1 MIVPMKKVLLF
12 ALAEERDKALEAL
25 RDLGVMQV
33 ELSEKRSDD
42 TQKLVEHCD
51 ALGRAIATF
60 EQLVGKTEAPAAA
73 VPGERSEREIGRLL
87 ERRAALL
94 AELETVNA
102 RLKAIAVWGDFDRKL
117 LDNLAVKGVRVIACL
132 GSAAEFEAAK
142 KRDDLHCELLRAE
155 GRMRLFAAIATG
167 EVDESEL
174 PVFKFAPQDDPR
186 ALNDRKRAID
196 DEVTEIVESL
206 KKRAGELAVLRRR
219 HAELAAQLEFLRVRD
234 TAEKQGEV
242 TFLSGFVP
250 EPELDKLRERA
261 RREGWGLFV
270 TDPGMEDNVPVLIRH
285 GNFYTK
291 IIQPLFDFLGIA
303 PGYREIDVSGGVLFF
318 FTIFYAIIIG
328 DAGYGLVFL
337 ALALFLGWKFRH
349 DKRKRPIAVLLTVLS
364 SATIVWGALSGMWFG
379 VQKGGVKLLTDPRI
393 KDACVQIFCFVLAIA
408 QLSLGHLWRALRRR
422 SWRSFGANLGW
433 TLIIWG
439 NFFLAVNIIVS
450 PGGGLPRYLRCLFPP
465 GGGFP
470 PYMYYLYGA
479 GLALVLLFSV
489 NWRDPAGIFQFP
501 FDVIGSFTDVLSYIR
516 LFAVGMAGASIAMSF
531 NAMGSDVA
539 KSSPYF
545 IVFGVL
551 IVLIGHLLNLALG
564 VMSVLVHAIRLNTL
578 EFSNHSGLTWSG
590 SPFKPFAKPNN
601 DKEDK

>member
-12 ALAEERDKALEAL
+12 SLAEERDHALKAL

-33 ELSEKRSDD
+33 ELSERRSDD
-42 TQKLVEHCD
+42 TQQLAERCD

-60 EQLVGKTEAPAAA
+60 EQLTGKTETAAA
-73 VPGERSEREIGRLL
+73 EIPGERSEREIAALL
-87 ERRAALL
+87 EKRAALL

-117 LDNLAVKGVRVIACL
+117 LDELAAKGVRVIPCF

-155 GRMRLFAAIATG
+155 GRMRLFAAIATTD
-167 EVDESEL
+167 VDEGAL
-174 PVFKFAPQDDPR
+174 PVFKLTPEDDPR
-186 ALNDRKRAID
+186 ALNSRRRAID
-196 DEVTEIVESL
+196 GEVTKIVETL
-206 KKRAGELAVLRRR
+206 QKRSGELAVLRRR
-219 HAELAAQLEFLRVRD
+219 HAELAANLEFLRVRD
-234 TAEKQGEV
+234 TAEKQGEII
-242 TFLSGFVP
+242 FLSGFVP
-250 EPELDKLRERA
+250 EPELDKLRARA
-261 RREGWGLFV
+261 KREGWGLFV
-270 TDPGMEDNVPVLIRH
+270 TDPGAEDNVPVLIRH

-291 IIQPLFDFLGIA
+291 IVQPLFDFLGIV

-328 DAGYGLVFL
+328 DAGYGLLFL

-349 DKRKRPIAVLLTVLS
+349 DRKKRPVVALLTLLS
-364 SATIVWGALSGMWFG
+364 AATILWGALSGTWFG
-379 VQKGGVKLLTDPRI
+379 VQKGGIKLLTDPRI
-393 KDACVQIFCFVLAIA
+393 KDKSVQILCFVLAIA
-408 QLSLGHLWRALRRR
+408 QLSLGHMWRALRRK
-422 SWRSFGANLGW
+422 SWKALGANLGW

-439 NFFLAVNIIVS
+439 NFFLAVKIIVS
-450 PGGGLPRYLRCLFPP
+450 PGAFPVC
-465 GGGFP
+465 
-470 PYMYYLYGA
+470 MYYLYGA
-479 GLALVLLFSV
+479 GLALVVLFSV

-516 LFAVGMAGASIAMSF
+516 LFAVGMAGASIAASF
-531 NAMGSDVA
+531 NAMGVGVA

-545 IVFGVL
+545 IVLGVL
-551 IVLIGHLLNLALG
+551 VVLIGHALNLALG

-590 SPFKPFAKPNN
+590 SPFKPFAKPNS
-601 DKEDK
+601 DKEDKQS